1 MDNEQAR
8 TEAPAAEPIT
18 QEHVTIVKARN
29 KRISLTMITL
39 CICMVLAAAVI
50 TAVHWYNA
58 APKDDGLILEN
69 VYVGGINIGSITP
82 EEAEHVL
89 RLTVEAGLT
98 QTDMV
103 VRLDYDA
110 LTISPSQIGLQ
121 LDVKKLV
128 EDAYSYGRNGTN
140 AQNKLT
146 RLKAKQ
152 QEHHIA
158 LLPYMSLDL
167 NMVYDQV
174 KTFCAGYRTN
184 LVQPSVTV
192 IGDRPEYGDTDVT
205 HQKLVITMGTPQA
218 NLTPDDLYTEIL
230 DGYSLFKLELYYD
243 PPVVV
248 WPEEPDAQA
257 IFDAY
262 CIPAQDAIID
272 NETLVVVTPE
282 VYGYGFNVAA
292 VQRRID
298 RALDNKAYGQQIE
311 VTLEFLMPDI
321 TAEALAGG
329 LFKDT
334 LATYTSHCPDSYDK
348 NRNKNLLL
356 ACQSIDGYVI
366 KVGESFDFNAVIG
379 RLTTVQGYLSAP
391 TYSGSSTSTVG
402 GGIGQVASALYY
414 CALLSEL
421 QIDQRTP
428 HRYAMAYTP
437 LGTDAAVS
445 STENLVFTNNTTA
458 PIRILASVS
467 GSTVT
472 ITFLG
477 TDSTSYYTAVEYEI
491 VNTYEPHTSY
501 QLMAP
506 DNIYDYKDG
515 DVIQAGLVGY
525 DLQMYIVRYT
535 ASGTQIAR
543 IPLETIS
550 YASRD
555 EIVVRIGSSDSPDEL
570 PPEPEIGT

>member
-8 TEAPAAEPIT
+8 TGQPAAEPMT
-18 QEHVTIVKARN
+18 EEHVTIVKARN

-39 CICMVLAAAVI
+39 CVCMVLAAAVI
-50 TAVHWYNA
+50 TAVHWYNSV
-58 APKDDGLILEN
+58 PKDDGLILDN
-69 VYVGGINIGSITP
+69 VYVGGINIGTMTK
-82 EEAEHVL
+82 EEAEYAL

-98 QTDMV
+98 GTDMV

-110 LTISPSQIGLQ
+110 LTISPS
-121 LDVKKLV
+121 DVALSLNVKALV

-167 NMVYDQV
+167 NKIYDKV
-174 KTFCAGYRTN
+174 KTFCAGYRTD

-192 IGDRPEYGDTDVT
+192 VGERPTYGDSNVT
-205 HQKLVITMGTPQA
+205 HQKLVLTMGTPQA
-218 NLTPDDLYTEIL
+218 NLTPDDLYSEIL
-230 DGYSLFKLELYYD
+230 DGYSLFNLELYYN

-248 WPEEPDAQA
+248 WPEAPDAQA

-262 CIPAQDAIID
+262 CVPAQDAVMD
-272 NETLVVVTPE
+272 NKTLVVVKPE

-292 VQRRID
+292 LQRRID
-298 RALDNKAYGQQIE
+298 RALDSEAYGQQIE

-321 TAEALAGG
+321 TAEALAGS

-334 LATYTSHCPDSYDK
+334 LATYTAHCPDSYDK

-379 RLTTVQGYLSAP
+379 RLSTVQGYLSAP
-391 TYSGSSTSTVG
+391 TYSGSNTSTIG
-402 GGIGQVASALYY
+402 GGVGQVSSALYY

-421 QIDQRTP
+421 QIDERNP

-437 LGTDAAVS
+437 MGTDAAIS
-445 STENLVFTNNTTA
+445 TTENLVFTNNTTA

-467 GSTVT
+467 GSSVT
-472 ITFLG
+472 ITLLG
-477 TDSTSYYTAVEYEI
+477 TDTTSYTTAVEYEI
-491 VNTYEPHTSY
+491 VNTYEPHTSH
-501 QLMAP
+501 QLMP
-506 DNIYDYKDG
+506 PENTYGYKDG
-515 DVIQAGLVGY
+515 EVIQAGLVGY
-525 DLQMYIVRYT
+525 EVNVYLVRYT
-535 ASGTQIAR
+535 SSGTQITR
-543 IPLETIS
+543 ILLHTAN

-555 EIVVRIGSSDSPDEL
+555 EIVVRIGSTDSPEEL
-570 PPEPEIGT
+570 PPDLELGN